1 MIDVPKH
8 IEYWKK
14 SSDEDFAAAKTLLE
28 NGHLRHS
35 FFFARLAI
43 EKILKGHVTKKTG
56 DITPRLHNLIGLA
69 GIAEIKLS
77 PKKEQFLREFG
88 MHQLEGLYPDFE
100 QAPISMEYAQEEL
113 KKAEK
118 IYEWLKKTL

>member
-14 SSDEDFAAAKTLLE
+14 SSEEDFAAAKVLLE

-43 EKILKGHVTKKTG
+43 EKILKGHVTKHTS

-77 PKKEQFLREFG
+77 SKKEQLLREFG
-88 MHQLEGLYPDFE
+88 LHQLEGLYPDFE
-100 QAPISMEYAQEEL
+100 QVPISLEYAREEIS
-113 KKAEK
+113 KAEK
-118 IYEWLKKTL
+118 IFEWLKKKL

>member
-1 MIDVPKH
+1 MIDIDKH

-14 SSDEDFAAAKTLLE
+14 SSEEDFTAAKVLLE

-43 EKILKGHVTKKTG
+43 EKILKGHVTKETS

-69 GIAEIKLS
+69 GIAEIKLN
-77 PKKEQFLREFG
+77 PEKEQFLREFG
-88 MHQLEGLYPDFE
+88 LHQLEGLYPDFE
-100 QAPISMEYAQEEL
+100 QAPISMEYVKEEM

-118 IYEWLKKTL
+118 IFQWLKKAL

>member
-1 MIDVPKH
+1 MIDIAKH

-14 SSDEDFAAAKTLLE
+14 SSEEDFSAAKVLLE

-43 EKILKGHVTKKTG
+43 EKILKGLVTKKTS

-77 PKKEQFLREFG
+77 SKKEQFLREFG
-88 MHQLEGLYPDFE
+88 VHQLDGLYPDFE
-100 QAPISMEYAQEEL
+100 QAPISLEYAKEEIE
-113 KKAEK
+113 KAEK
-118 IYEWLKKTL
+118 IFQWLKKTL